1 METVCL
7 LFNLGKVVDSGV
19 SLWIDITP
27 PEEFGDTAGI
37 LHVLRLPSLFALYT
51 HNKAIYIYGIRR
63 TMHSLHLSEL
73 RIPPLGCKE
82 FTGNNDLF

>member
-1 METVCL
+1 METVFL
-7 LFNLGKVVDSGV
+7 IFNLGKVGSY
-19 SLWIDITP
+19 SLLLLDITP